1 MSTIYK
7 EEVSSQLEEKI
18 SSPYVLILHNDTYN
32 TFEWVI
38 DCLVKYCKHEYEQ
51 ASQCAFIVH
60 YTGKCDVKRGSHEKV
75 QEAYNKLKSAG
86 LTVTMELA

>member
-7 EEVSSQLEEKI
+7 EEVSSQLEEKL
-18 SSPYVLILHNDTYN
+18 SNPYILILHNDTYN

-38 DCLVKYCKHEYEQ
+38 ECLVKFCCHEQEQ

-60 YTGKCDVKRGSHEKV
+60 YTGKCDVKRGSQEKV
-75 QEAYNKLKSAG
+75 QKAYEKLKSAG

>member
-1 MSTIYK
+1 
-7 EEVSSQLEEKI
+7 
-18 SSPYVLILHNDTYN
+18 
-32 TFEWVI
+32 
-38 DCLVKYCKHEYEQ
+38 VKYCKHEHEQ